1 MTERERLEL
10 YTSIVPSERQ
20 KMFENQPFNVFIH
33 FGTTTFTRKEWGD
46 GTFPPEKFNPK
57 KLDTDQWCESIKQ
70 SGATGIILTCK
81 HHDGFCLWQTK
92 TTEYSIK
99 NSPYKNGKGDIVKE
113 LSDSCR
119 KYGLKFGVYLSPWDR
134 NSEYYSTPKYNDFYI
149 EQLKELL
156 TNYGDIYC
164 VWLDGACGSHLDGK
178 PKQVYDFPRIY
189 KTVYEL
195 SPTAVVSNCGPD
207 VRWVGNEAGVA
218 RESEWNVVPKFAF
231 DVQSIEKN
239 SQQEDDD
246 KFKKKTY
253 DVIQSDLGSREFI
266 KDFDEFTWYPA
277 EVDVSIR
284 PRWFYHKGDDRKVRS
299 LNNLLHIYNTSVGG
313 NSLLLLNIPPNRDG
327 IIHEKDV
334 KRLKEL
340 GDAIRLAESAPVTP
354 AKLAAPQELDGN
366 VIENVTKDDESYYT
380 PSEENDNYTI
390 NIDFGKSVEI
400 DRVYLKEQCDFS
412 QRIET
417 FEIYAK
423 TDDGEKLVY
432 NGTTVGLNRYAVFNG
447 KVKANGIKIVITS
460 CRLRPYIMRIQA
472 YEAKG
477 IIPKKSLATRIAEF
491 IHRRK

>member
-10 YTSIVPSERQ
+10 YTSIVPTERQ
-20 KMFENQPFNVFIH
+20 KRFESEPFNAFIH
-33 FGTTTFTRKEWGD
+33 FGTTTFTSKEWGD
-46 GTFPPEKFNPK
+46 GTFPPEKFNPTN
-57 KLDTDQWCESIKQ
+57 LDTDQWCESLKAA
-70 SGATGIILTCK
+70 GVTGIILTCK

-119 KYGLKFGVYLSPWDR
+119 KYGLHFGVYLSPWDR

-149 EQLKELL
+149 EQLTELL

-178 PKQVYDFPRIY
+178 PKQVYDFARIY

-231 DVQSIEKN
+231 DVQTIEKN

-246 KFKKKTY
+246 NFKKKTY
-253 DVIQSDLGSREFI
+253 DVIQSDLGSRGFL
-266 KDFDEFTWYPA
+266 KDYDEFTWYPA

-299 LNNLLHIYNTSVGG
+299 LDNLLHIYYTSVGG
-313 NSLLLLNIPPNRDG
+313 NSLLLLNVPPDRTG
-327 IIHEKDV
+327 RIHPKDV

-340 GDAIRLAESAPVTP
+340 GDAIRLAESCPVKPKTITAPE
-354 AKLAAPQELDGN
+354 ALDGN

-380 PSEENDNYTI
+380 PSQESDKYTI
-390 NIDFGKSVEI
+390 NIDFGKELEI
-400 DRVYLKEQCDFS
+400 DRVLLQEQCDFS
-412 QRIET
+412 QRIEN
-417 FEIYAK
+417 FEIYAL
-423 TDDGEKLVY
+423 TDAGESLGY
-432 NGTTVGLNRYAVFNG
+432 RGTTVGLKRFALFSK
-447 KVKANGIKIVITS
+447 KVKAKGIKVVITS
-460 CRLRPYIMRIQA
+460 CRLRPYIMRVQA

-477 IIPKKSLATRIAEF
+477 RLPKKSLKTKIAEF